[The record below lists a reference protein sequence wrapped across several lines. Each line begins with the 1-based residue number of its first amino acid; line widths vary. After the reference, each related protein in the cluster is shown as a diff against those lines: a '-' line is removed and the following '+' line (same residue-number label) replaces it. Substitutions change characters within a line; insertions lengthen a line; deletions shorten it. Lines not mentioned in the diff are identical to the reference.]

1 MHGGSISTKQE
12 EIDRLVVK
20 LEGADRALAVADT
33 RLASLESQNAEL
45 LRGRAASERSM
56 LASLRDELASCERR
70 LEEERGSHAATRQE
84 AAGRE
89 MALENA
95 VEESNS
101 ALAGLQKMYDE
112 RAEKAAVVE
121 RRMGALEAEGA
132 RLEDALAGAEA
143 RLKREQDKASSASRE
158 EIESQVAAWK
168 GEATS
173 LRKLLEDSEAAR
185 DAAEADVRSA
195 RGEVDSARA
204 EAAASSGQAN
214 DELEKRFRELTEV
227 LYQKQTQLER
237 VSSEKAAMQIQLE
250 RELLET
256 KEAAEKA
263 RSRTS
268 RQSLMATHVDD
279 DVVPMDTIGPM
290 YDKLASDNRFG
301 GMIKGGGKMLDATAS
316 QAARI
321 LRQSPLMRIVILC
334 YIVFVHFFISYLIHR
349 LQDKADY
356 AEEAEAAAALLAQG
370 QVKLPG
376 L

>member
-1 MHGGSISTKQE
+1 
-12 EIDRLVVK
+12 
-20 LEGADRALAVADT
+20 
-33 RLASLESQNAEL
+33 
-45 LRGRAASERSM
+45 
-56 LASLRDELASCERR
+56 
-70 LEEERGSHAATRQE
+70 
-84 AAGRE
+84 
-89 MALENA
+89 
-95 VEESNS
+95 
-101 ALAGLQKMYDE
+101 MYDE